1 MCAYP
6 CECVCVTHV
15 NIHVCLFVSMSICVH
30 VCCMCVPVC
39 MTGKVEV
46 RWEVYRA
53 TWRHFTEL
61 ALGAPRC
68 HRAHLG
74 MKLTVISGH
83 LVLLD

>member
-1 MCAYP
+1 
-6 CECVCVTHV
+6 
-15 NIHVCLFVSMSICVH
+15 
-30 VCCMCVPVC
+30 MCVPVC